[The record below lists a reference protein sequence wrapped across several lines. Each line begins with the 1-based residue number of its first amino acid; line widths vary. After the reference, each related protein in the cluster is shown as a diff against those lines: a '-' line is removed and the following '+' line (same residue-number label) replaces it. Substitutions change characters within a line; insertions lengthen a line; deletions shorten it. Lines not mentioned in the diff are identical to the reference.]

1 MKLNSEMSASKS
13 HHARSDDG
21 GAFLPDPYA
30 YGSSGHIRT
39 GEPVAESL
47 AEDFVSSATS
57 GEEAG
62 PDRRDAL
69 SAYEMGGPF
78 VETQAKEEFATTIDE
93 MNPEDAIP
101 EPFPT
106 ANGRS
111 F

>member
-1 MKLNSEMSASKS
+1 MKWIDDEASAK
-13 HHARSDDG
+13 AVRSDDG
-21 GAFLPDPYA
+21 AAFLPDPFA
-30 YGSSGHIRT
+30 RGASGHAHT

-47 AEDFVSSATS
+47 AEDFVASATS

-69 SAYEMGGPF
+69 DAYELGGPF
-78 VETQAKEEFATTIDE
+78 VETRAQEEFATTVDE

-106 ANGRS
+106 ANGRG
-111 F
+111 